1 MNWFWVG
8 IKHQSRYNVAA
19 KTTPPFI
26 IKGLLFFLSKWK
38 SNLFLEQVINFWLCD
53 HCQKLLCISPPRKK
67 SDLAVSLVV
76 HSMVKSLSLYY
87 LHQNSLTV
95 PTWEHRTEKWQKLLR
110 KCCHQ
115 IRYYFSHP
123 ACFVYWNW
131 TDINQQ
137 TDVSFIWK
145 KVKVTKEEFPS
156 QSRQLFWNSG
166 SEEWKGYF
174 FFSFLLVQ
182 TDEATLSSFSFKVV
196 NRWTFI
202 L

>member
-1 MNWFWVG
+1 MW
-8 IKHQSRYNVAA
+8 SLP
-19 KTTPPFI
+19 KTA
-26 IKGLLFFLSKWK
+26 LY
-38 SNLFLEQVINFWLCD
+38 
-53 HCQKLLCISPPRKK
+53 ISPKKEEWSCCIIGGTLDGKKPFSILSSPKQFDSTYLRAQNRKMK
-67 SDLAVSLVV
+67 
-76 HSMVKSLSLYY
+76 
-87 LHQNSLTV
+87 
-95 PTWEHRTEKWQKLLR
+95 KLLR

-115 IRYYFSHP
+115 IWYYFSHP

-145 KVKVTKEEFPS
+145 TVKVTKEEFPS